1 MQIATS
7 SVSIVSCFSFCPKSS
22 LSNSTKFIE
31 KYINIYNIK

>member
-7 SVSIVSCFSFCPKSS
+7 YISIVSCFSFCPKSS

-31 KYINIYNIK
+31 KIY